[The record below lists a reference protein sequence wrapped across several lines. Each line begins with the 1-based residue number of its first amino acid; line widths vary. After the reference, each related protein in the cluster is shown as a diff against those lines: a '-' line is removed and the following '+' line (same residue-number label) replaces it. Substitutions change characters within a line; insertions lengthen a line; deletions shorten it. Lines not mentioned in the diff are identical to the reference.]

1 MEYIK
6 IEPYTSDATV
16 ANTSVTNGL
25 GIYGYSFSLNPSSVQ
40 PSGSVN
46 FSKLETAVLKFSLNE
61 NTELGVN
68 TAGNGNKTN
77 KLITVFAVNYNV
89 LRIMSGMAGLAFV
102 N

>member
-1 MEYIK
+1 MDILFLLIRLQYNLLVPLI
-6 IEPYTSDATV
+6 
-16 ANTSVTNGL
+16 
-25 GIYGYSFSLNPSSVQ
+25 FQ
-40 PSGSVN
+40 
-46 FSKLETAVLKFSLNE
+46 LETAVLKFSLNE